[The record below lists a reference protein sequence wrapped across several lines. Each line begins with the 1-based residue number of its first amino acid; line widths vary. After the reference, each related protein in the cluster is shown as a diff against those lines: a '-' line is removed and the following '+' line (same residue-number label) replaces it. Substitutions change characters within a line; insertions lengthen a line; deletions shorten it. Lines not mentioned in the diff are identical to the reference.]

1 MLAFIFNHSYIHMS
15 FIILVAGIILLIV
28 LIAWIKLNT
37 FLSFLIVSILIGLC
51 NTMPVA
57 TIAAA
62 MQKGIGDILGS
73 LSIILCM
80 GAMLGKLIA
89 ESGAAQR
96 ITTSLVDAFGKKYIV
111 WAMVLT
117 AFIVGFP
124 LFFDVSFV
132 LMVPLI
138 ITVSRRYN
146 IPVVY
151 IGLPVVAAVSV
162 THGYLPPHP
171 APTALVAQY
180 HADLGLTLLY
190 GLCIAI
196 PAVIIA
202 GPLFASRFKK
212 YNNKPPDTFAA
223 KDLDEAELP
232 SFFNSLFTTFL
243 PVLLIAIAT
252 VCHQFIKQQN
262 TVTNFF
268 TGVGNPPIAMIV
280 AVLFAL
286 YSLGLKRK
294 KSVPVLMSNLLDAIK
309 DISPILLILAGA
321 GAMKEILTETGVN
334 TQIATAL
341 NNFHVHPLLAAWTIS
356 AVIRIALGSATVAG
370 LTTAGIIAPMIATSG
385 VNPCLMVLA
394 TGAGSL
400 IFGHVNDGGFWL
412 FKEYFNLSLKDTF
425 KTWSVMETMVSVI
438 GLIGVFILN
447 YFVH

>member
-1 MLAFIFNHSYIHMS
+1 MTL
-15 FIILVAGIILLIV
+15 IILLAGIILLIV
-28 LIAWIKLNT
+28 LIAWAKLNA
-37 FLSFLIVSILIGLC
+37 FLSFLVVSILIGLC
-51 NTMPVA
+51 NAMPV
-57 TIAAA
+57 TTMVKA
-62 MQKGIGDILGS
+62 MEKGIGDILGT

-89 ESGAAQR
+89 ESGAAQK
-96 ITTSLVDAFGKKYIV
+96 ISESLAKAFGVKHIL

-117 AFIVGFP
+117 AFIVGIP

-132 LMVPLI
+132 MMVPLI
-138 ITVSRRYN
+138 ITVSKRYN

-171 APTALVAQY
+171 APTALVAAY
-180 HADLGLTLLY
+180 NADLGLTMLY

-202 GPLFASRFKK
+202 GPMFATRLKK
-212 YNNKPPDTFAA
+212 YNNKPPDTFAS
-223 KDLDEAELP
+223 KDLPENELP

-243 PVLLIAIAT
+243 PVLLIAVAT
-252 VCHQFIKQQN
+252 VCEQFISHKN
-262 TVTNFF
+262 FVTNFF
-268 TGVGNPPIAMIV
+268 IGIGNPPVAMII
-280 AVLFAL
+280 AVFYAL
-286 YSLGLKRK
+286 YSLGLKRGR
-294 KSVPVLMSNLLDAIK
+294 PMTELMNHLVDAIK

-334 TQIATAL
+334 VQIASML
-341 NNFHVHPLLAAWTIS
+341 NSFHVHPLLAAWTIS

-370 LTTAGIIAPMIATSG
+370 LTTAGIIAPIIVTSG

-447 YFVH
+447 YFIA

>member
-1 MLAFIFNHSYIHMS
+1 M
-15 FIILVAGIILLIV
+15 
-28 LIAWIKLNT
+28 
-37 FLSFLIVSILIGLC
+37 GLC
-51 NTMPVA
+51 NGMPVNTVA
-57 TIAAA
+57 DA
-62 MQKGIGDILGS
+62 MEKGIGSILGS

-89 ESGAAQR
+89 ESGAAQK
-96 ITTSLVDAFGKKYIV
+96 ITTSLADAFGKKNIM

-117 AFIVGFP
+117 AFIVGIP

-138 ITVSRRYN
+138 ITVSKRYD

-162 THGYLPPHP
+162 THGFLPPHP
-171 APTALVAQY
+171 APTGLVKQY
-180 HADLGLTLLY
+180 NADLGLTLLY

-196 PAVIIA
+196 PIVIIA
-202 GPLFASRFKK
+202 GPLFATRLKK
-212 YNNKPPDTFAA
+212 YTNKPPDTFAA
-223 KDLDEAELP
+223 KDLPADELP

-252 VCHQFIKQQN
+252 ICQQFIIQQN
-262 TVTNFF
+262 AITKFF
-268 TGVGNPPIAMIV
+268 IGIGNPPIAMIIS
-280 AVLFAL
+280 VLFAL

-294 KSVPVLMSNLLDAIK
+294 KSMTVLMSHLIDAVK
-309 DISPILLILAGA
+309 DISVILLILAGA

-334 TQIATAL
+334 TQIASML
-341 NNFHVHPLLAAWTIS
+341 QNFHVHPLLAAWTIS

-385 VNPCLMVLA
+385 INPGLMVLA

-425 KTWSVMETMVSVI
+425 KTWSVMETLVSVL
-438 GLIGVFILN
+438 GLIGVFVLN
-447 YFVH
+447 WFVK

>member
-1 MLAFIFNHSYIHMS
+1 MH
-15 FIILVAGIILLIV
+15 V
-28 LIAWIKLNT
+28 
-37 FLSFLIVSILIGLC
+37 
-51 NTMPVA
+51 NTMVK
-57 TIAAA
+57 A
-62 MQKGIGDILGS
+62 MEKGIGDILGT

-89 ESGAAQR
+89 ESGAAQK
-96 ITTSLVDAFGKKYIV
+96 ISESLAKAFGVKHIL

-117 AFIVGFP
+117 AFIVGIP

-132 LMVPLI
+132 MMVPLI
-138 ITVSRRYN
+138 ITVSKRYN

-171 APTALVAQY
+171 APTALVAAY
-180 HADLGLTLLY
+180 NADLGLTMLY

-202 GPLFASRFKK
+202 GPMFATRLKK

-223 KDLDEAELP
+223 KDLPESELP
-232 SFFNSLFTTFL
+232 SFTNSLFTTFL
-243 PVLLIAIAT
+243 PVILIALAT
-252 VCHQFIKQQN
+252 VCQQFVSQKN
-262 TVTNFF
+262 VVTDFL
-268 TGVGNPPIAMIV
+268 TAIGNPPVAMII
-280 AVLFAL
+280 AVFYAL
-286 YSLGLKRK
+286 YSLGLKRGRK
-294 KSVPVLMSNLLDAIK
+294 MNELMEHLVDSIK

-334 TQIATAL
+334 VQIASML

-370 LTTAGIIAPMIATSG
+370 LTTAGIIAPIIATSG

-447 YFVH
+447 YFIS

>member
-1 MLAFIFNHSYIHMS
+1 MTL
-15 FIILVAGIILLIV
+15 IILLAGIIVLIV
-28 LIAWIKLNT
+28 LIAWAKLNA
-37 FLSFLIVSILIGLC
+37 FLSFLVVSILIGLC
-51 NTMPVA
+51 NAMPVN
-57 TIAAA
+57 TMVKA
-62 MQKGIGDILGS
+62 MEKGIGDILGT

-89 ESGAAQR
+89 ESGAAQK
-96 ITTSLVDAFGKKYIV
+96 ISESLAKAFGVKHIL

-117 AFIVGFP
+117 AFIVGIP

-132 LMVPLI
+132 MMVPLI
-138 ITVSRRYN
+138 ITVSKRYN

-171 APTALVAQY
+171 APTALVAAY
-180 HADLGLTLLY
+180 NADLGLTMLY

-202 GPLFASRFKK
+202 GPMFATRLKK

-223 KDLDEAELP
+223 KDLPESELP
-232 SFFNSLFTTFL
+232 SFTNSLFTTFL
-243 PVLLIAIAT
+243 PVILIALAT
-252 VCHQFIKQQN
+252 VCQQFVSQKN
-262 TVTNFF
+262 VVTDFL
-268 TGVGNPPIAMIV
+268 TAIGNPPVAMII
-280 AVLFAL
+280 AVFYAL
-286 YSLGLKRK
+286 YSLGLKRGRK
-294 KSVPVLMSNLLDAIK
+294 MNELMEHLVDSIK

-334 TQIATAL
+334 VQIASML

-370 LTTAGIIAPMIATSG
+370 LTTAGIIAPIIATSG

-447 YFVH
+447 YFIS

>member
-1 MLAFIFNHSYIHMS
+1 MS
-15 FIILVAGIILLIV
+15 FIILIAGIILLI
-28 LIAWIKLNT
+28 LLLAWAKLNA
-37 FLSFLIVSILIGLC
+37 FLAFLIVSILMGLC
-51 NTMPVA
+51 NGMTIATVA
-57 TIAAA
+57 TA
-62 MQKGIGDILGS
+62 MQKGIGDILSS
-73 LSIILCM
+73 LTIILCM

-89 ESGAAQR
+89 ESGAAQK
-96 ITTSLVDAFGKKYIV
+96 ITTSLVHAFGIKHIM

-117 AFIVGFP
+117 AFIVGIP

-138 ITVSRRYN
+138 IAVSRRYN

-196 PAVIIA
+196 PAIIIA
-202 GPLFASRFKK
+202 GPMFATRLKK

-223 KDLDEAELP
+223 RDLSKEELP

-252 VCHQFIKQQN
+252 ICRQLIHQQN
-262 TVTNFF
+262 AVTDFF
-268 TGVGNPPIAMIV
+268 IGIGNPPIAMII

-286 YSLGLKRK
+286 YSLGIKRK
-294 KSVPVLMSNLLDAIK
+294 KTMPVLMSHLIDAVK
-309 DISPILLILAGA
+309 DISPILLILAGS
-321 GAMKEILTETGVN
+321 GAMKEILTETGIN
-334 TQIATAL
+334 TQIASLLDNL
-341 NNFHVHPLLAAWTIS
+341 NVHPLLAAWSIA

-370 LTTAGIIAPMIATSG
+370 LTTAGIVAPMVATSG

-425 KTWSVMETMVSVI
+425 KTWSVMETLVSII
-438 GLIGVFILN
+438 GLIGVFVLN
-447 YFVH
+447 YFVK

>member
-1 MLAFIFNHSYIHMS
+1 MT
-15 FIILVAGIILLIV
+15 FIILIAGIILLIL
-28 LIAWIKLNT
+28 LIAWAKLNA
-37 FLSFLIVSILIGLC
+37 FLAFLLVSILMGLC
-51 NTMPVA
+51 NNMPVN
-57 TIAAA
+57 TVVTA
-62 MQKGIGDILGS
+62 MEKGIGDILGS

-89 ESGAAQR
+89 ESGAAQK
-96 ITTSLVDAFGKKYIV
+96 ITTSLVDAFGKKYIM

-117 AFIVGFP
+117 AFIVGIP

-132 LMVPLI
+132 LMIPLI

-196 PAVIIA
+196 PAIIIA
-202 GPLFASRFKK
+202 GPLFATRLKK

-223 KDLDEAELP
+223 KDLPDNELP

-243 PVLLIAIAT
+243 PVLLIALAT
-252 VCHQFIKQQN
+252 VCQQFITQQN
-262 TVTNFF
+262 AVTKLFISL
-268 TGVGNPPIAMIV
+268 GNPPIAMII
-280 AVLFAL
+280 AVFYGL

-294 KSVPVLMSNLLDAIK
+294 KSMSLLMSHLIDAIK
-309 DISPILLILAGA
+309 DIAPILLILAGA
-321 GAMKEILTETGVN
+321 GAMKEILTETGVS
-334 TQIATAL
+334 TLIATTL
-341 NNFHVHPLLAAWTIS
+341 NNFHVHPLLAAWIIS

-370 LTTAGIIAPMIATSG
+370 LTTAGIIAPIIATSG

-412 FKEYFNLSLKDTF
+412 FKEYFNLSLKETF
-425 KTWSVMETMVSVI
+425 KTWSVMETLVSLI

-447 YFVH
+447 AFVH

>member
-1 MLAFIFNHSYIHMS
+1 MSVILVAHIFIMS
-15 FIILVAGIILLIV
+15 FIILIAGIIFLII
-28 LIAWIKLNT
+28 LIAWIKLNA
-37 FLSFLIVSILIGLC
+37 FLSFLITSILIGLC
-51 NTMPVA
+51 NQMPVNTIVNA
-57 TIAAA
+57 TE
-62 MQKGIGDILGS
+62 KGIGDILGS

-89 ESGAAQR
+89 ESGAAQK
-96 ITTSLVDAFGKKYIV
+96 ITTSLVDAFGKRYIM

-117 AFIVGFP
+117 AFIVGIP

-138 ITVSRRYN
+138 IAVSRRYN

-202 GPLFASRFKK
+202 GPMFAKRLKK

-223 KDLDEAELP
+223 KELLDDELP

-243 PVLLIAIAT
+243 PVLLIAVAT
-252 VCHQFIKQQN
+252 FCKQFIAQQN
-262 TVTNFF
+262 IVTNFF
-268 TGVGNPPIAMIV
+268 IGLGNPPIAMIV
-280 AVLFAL
+280 AVFFAL
-286 YSLGLKRK
+286 YSLGLKQK
-294 KSVPVLMSNLLDAIK
+294 KSMPVLMNHLLDAIK

-334 TQIATAL
+334 TQIAKAL
-341 NNFHVHPLLAAWTIS
+341 DNFHVHPLFAAWIIS
-356 AVIRIALGSATVAG
+356 AVIRIALGSATIAG

-425 KTWSVMETMVSVI
+425 KTWSVMETMVSII
-438 GLIGVFILN
+438 GLIGVFVLN
-447 YFVH
+447 YIIH

>member
-1 MLAFIFNHSYIHMS
+1 MS
-15 FIILVAGIILLIV
+15 FIILFAGIILLI
-28 LIAWIKLNT
+28 LLLAWAKLNA
-37 FLSFLIVSILIGLC
+37 FLAFLIVSVLMGLC
-51 NTMPVA
+51 NGMSLPGIA
-57 TIAAA
+57 TA
-62 MQKGIGDILGS
+62 MQKGVGDILGS
-73 LSIILCM
+73 LTIILCM

-89 ESGAAQR
+89 ESGAAQK
-96 ITTSLVDAFGKKYIV
+96 ITTSLVEAFGKKNIM

-117 AFIVGFP
+117 AFIVGIP

-138 ITVSRRYN
+138 IAASKRYN

-162 THGYLPPHP
+162 THGFLPPHP
-171 APTALVAQY
+171 APTALVTQY

-196 PAVIIA
+196 PTVIIA
-202 GPLFASRFKK
+202 GPIFATRLKK
-212 YNNKPPDTFAA
+212 YTNKPPDTFIA
-223 KDLDEAELP
+223 KDLPENELP
-232 SFFNSLFTTFL
+232 SFFNSVFTTFL
-243 PVLLIAIAT
+243 PVLLIAMAT
-252 VCHQFIKQQN
+252 VCYQFIKQQN
-262 TVTNFF
+262 AVTKFF
-268 TGVGNPPIAMIV
+268 IGIGNPPVAMII

-286 YSLGLKRK
+286 YSLGLRRK
-294 KSVPVLMSNLLDAIK
+294 KTMPVLMNHLIDAVK

-334 TQIATAL
+334 TQIAKL
-341 NNFHVHPLLAAWTIS
+341 LDNFHVHPLLAAWTIS

-425 KTWSVMETMVSVI
+425 KTWSVMETLVSII
-438 GLIGVFILN
+438 GLTGVFMLN
-447 YFVH
+447 WFVK